1 MKTIILTI
9 HIIVSI
15 ILILLVILQAGK
27 DSIGTVFGGSNAG
40 TVFGGGGADKTI
52 TKLTAWFALFF
63 FITSLAYTYV
73 VSKKEEKESVIINIE
88 SPIVKEEQ
96 S

>member
-9 HIIVSI
+9 HIIVST
-15 ILILLVILQAGK
+15 ILILLVLVQAGK

-40 TVFGGGGADKTI
+40 TVFGGSGADKAI
-52 TKLTAWFALFF
+52 TKLTAWFAFF
-63 FITSLAYTYV
+63 FFVTSLAYTYTI
-73 VSKKEEKESVIINIE
+73 SKKEEKESVIINIE
-88 SPIVKEEQ
+88 EPITKKQQ